1 MKEDVIMSANHHL
14 IFSRNKSSQTLTIT
28 DQNSNL
34 IKIKVLK
41 AMKNMVARKTIPASK
56 KIGELQKEY
65 YTTTIQLP
73 SIFYYVIIKLETCFL
88 M

>member
-14 IFSRNKSSQTLTIT
+14 VFSRHKSSRTLTIT

-41 AMKNMVARKTIPASK
+41 AMKNMVAHKTIPANK
-56 KIGELQKEY
+56 KIVELQKEY
-65 YTTTIQLP
+65 YTTTIQ
-73 SIFYYVIIKLETCFL
+73 S
-88 M
+88 

>member
-14 IFSRNKSSQTLTIT
+14 VFSRHKSSRTLTIT

-41 AMKNMVARKTIPASK
+41 TMKNMVARKTIPASK
-56 KIGELQKEY
+56 KIVELQKEY
-65 YTTTIQLP
+65 YTTTIQ
-73 SIFYYVIIKLETCFL
+73 S
-88 M
+88 

>member
-14 IFSRNKSSQTLTIT
+14 VFSRHKSSRTLTIT

-41 AMKNMVARKTIPASK
+41 AIPASK
-56 KIGELQKEY
+56 KIEELQKEY
-65 YTTTIQLP
+65 YTTTIQ
-73 SIFYYVIIKLETCFL
+73 S
-88 M
+88 